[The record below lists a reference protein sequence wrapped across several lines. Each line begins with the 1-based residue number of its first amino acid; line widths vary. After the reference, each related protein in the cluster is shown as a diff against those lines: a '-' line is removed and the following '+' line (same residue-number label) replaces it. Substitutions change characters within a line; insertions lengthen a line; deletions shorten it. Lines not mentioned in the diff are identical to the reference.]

1 MGNSAILWLSA
12 LSVAISTGFFFL
24 VLKLQNWHMVR
35 NKAHDGKLWKVSFSF
50 AQYTN
55 GIINEV
61 FHKRKQRFK
70 ETQNQTQ
77 HVPKN

>member
-1 MGNSAILWLSA
+1 
-12 LSVAISTGFFFL
+12 
-24 VLKLQNWHMVR
+24 MVR

-70 ETQNQTQ
+70 ETQNQTK